1 MRHRK
6 ANSKLSR
13 PTDQRMALLRTQ
25 AAQLIR
31 HGRIM
36 TTEAKAKELV
46 AFTEKLVHKAKA
58 GDVHSLRQVRKSI
71 TDRDIIKHLVT
82 ELVPLLKEKD
92 GGYITTVKGFRRQGD
107 GTPMTV
113 VRMNIQK

>member
-6 ANSKLSR
+6 GNKKLGR
-13 PTDQRMALLRTQ
+13 PTDQRMALLRTL

-36 TTEAKAKELV
+36 TTEAKAKALV

-58 GDVHSLRQVRKSI
+58 GDVHSLRQVRKYIS
-71 TDRDIIKHLVT
+71 DRDIIKHLVD
-82 ELVPLLKEKD
+82 ELVPLLKDKD

-107 GTPMTV
+107 GASMTL